1 MSDNIIKFGL
11 GTDALHAK
19 AVKYMDKGNHI
30 EALDCLR
37 KCLKAEPDNT
47 QYALDLAMLYSE
59 MEMYEQSVFII
70 TQYLSDN
77 TDSPKEALYCMAV
90 NMAAL
95 DNFDDAY
102 DLLQKYIDEA
112 GEDGALYDEALNLLE
127 TLEYYTS
134 SEETRTIMIPQL
146 TFDGNQ
152 EMEKGNLKAA
162 IKKYEE
168 SIAAL
173 PDQVSTLLPLAFAYY
188 SVNEQE
194 KALSTF
200 ESIMKLQPDDLTS
213 ICNYLVFCR
222 KIGKDTELYKQK
234 LEYIK
239 DLRTDDFESLV
250 KITMVLCDLD
260 EDESVLKNIKKL
272 LMYKPYDVM
281 FLHIKAV
288 AHYNLKQFQYA
299 IDQWSS
305 IDLLEGGSIVARYCI
320 GIAND
325 IIKGKKNYFRIM
337 YSYHLPYS
345 EVLRYFSRFDSEE
358 FSSDKMDDFDYLFIK
373 WVLSKGTT
381 DEKMM
386 LMVKLGSLK
395 DERYVELLRELML
408 NNDELLEIKLFAAGI
423 LNVIDSK
430 KTNYVCIDGKVSQ
443 YNRKYNIPAVY
454 FQALDICIKKMAGR
468 YTDYRR
474 PIIKLFNDV
483 INNSDISDL
492 RAKLPGAFAAA
503 LEYSYAKIMDL
514 KLLKKEVMEIYG
526 VGLDS
531 LNRQIE
537 VILNA
542 LNKAGS

>member
-1 MSDNIIKFGL
+1 MNGNIIKFGL
-11 GTDALHAK
+11 NADALHAK
-19 AVKYMDKGNHI
+19 AIKYMDKGNHI

-37 KCLKAEPDNT
+37 KCLKADPENL

-59 MEMYEQSVFII
+59 MEMYEQSVFVI
-70 TQYLSDN
+70 TQYLSGNVDA
-77 TDSPKEALYCMAV
+77 PKEAMYCMAV

-95 DNFDDAY
+95 DNLEESY
-102 DLLQKYIDEA
+102 NLLQKYIDEA
-112 GEDGALYDEALNLLE
+112 GEDGALYEEALNMLE
-127 TLEYYTS
+127 TLEYYAS

-152 EMEKGNLKAA
+152 ELEKGNLKAA

-173 PDQVSTLLPLAFAYY
+173 PDQVETLMPLAFAYY
-188 SVNEQE
+188 SINEKE
-194 KALSTF
+194 KALNTF
-200 ESIMKLQPDDLTS
+200 ESIMSLQPDDLTS

-222 KIGKDTELYKQK
+222 KLGRDTELYNQK

-239 DLRTDDFESLV
+239 NLRTDDFESLV
-250 KITMVLCDLD
+250 KITMVLCDLE

-272 LMYKPYDVM
+272 IMYKSYDAM
-281 FLHIKAV
+281 FMHIKAV
-288 AHYNLKQFQYA
+288 AHYNLKQLSNA
-299 IDQWSS
+299 VDQWSS

-325 IIKGKKNYFRIM
+325 ILKGKKDHFRIM

-345 EVLRYFSRFDSEE
+345 EVLRHFSRFDSEE
-358 FSSDKMDDFDYLFIK
+358 FSPDELDDSDYLFIK
-373 WVLSKGTT
+373 WVLTKGTT

-395 DERYVELLRELML
+395 DRRYIDLLREVML
-408 NNDELLEIKLFAAGI
+408 NNDELLELKLFAAGI
-423 LNVIDSK
+423 LNVLDNRNTS
-430 KTNYVCIDGKVSQ
+430 YVCIDGKISQ
-443 YNRKYNIPAVY
+443 YNRKYKIPAVY
-454 FQALDICIKKMAGR
+454 FQALDICIRRMADR

-483 INNSDISDL
+483 INNSDINDL
-492 RAKLPGAFAAA
+492 RAKIPGAFAAA
-503 LEYSYAKIMDL
+503 LEYSYAKIMDI
-514 KLLKKEVMEIYG
+514 KLLKKDAMEIYS
-526 VGLDS
+526 VSLDS
-531 LNRQIE
+531 LNRQLD

-542 LNKAGS
+542 LNKTGC